1 MEQSQFVS
9 QLFSLLWSV
18 LCMNI
23 YVSTML
29 TVRYYII
36 GSVELKT
43 GRPEII
49 CVEINMRD
57 FPTLY
62 SGCLGPFGL
71 FALSDVWLFNIF
83 SMTDEGYLR
92 SKHIVYVNLD
102 NYVYF
107 LYQTFFILLLCLV
120 TVYFKK

>member
-1 MEQSQFVS
+1 
-9 QLFSLLWSV
+9 
-18 LCMNI
+18 MNI

-57 FPTLY
+57 FPTIY
-62 SGCLGPFGL
+62 SG
-71 FALSDVWLFNIF
+71 
-83 SMTDEGYLR
+83 T
-92 SKHIVYVNLD
+92 
-102 NYVYF
+102 NYVKGDF
-107 LYQTFFILLLCLV
+107 CAL
-120 TVYFKK
+120 K

>member
-1 MEQSQFVS
+1 MQQSQFVS
-9 QLFSLLWSV
+9 QLFSMLWSV

-62 SGCLGPFGL
+62 SG
-71 FALSDVWLFNIF
+71 
-83 SMTDEGYLR
+83 T
-92 SKHIVYVNLD
+92 
-102 NYVYF
+102 NYVKGDF
-107 LYQTFFILLLCLV
+107 CAL
-120 TVYFKK
+120 K